1 MKQTDSKTFTV
12 FNLVMIIAGL
22 VVIIAGMMY
31 AKAVLIPLMMAV
43 FIAIVCSGP
52 VSWFRDKGVPGG
64 LALFIV
70 LTLLCAVGSLAAVV
84 VGSSVTDFMQN
95 LPEYEAKLHQQMEQ
109 FYIFLSS
116 KGLPLEGKGLADIL
130 KPEVA
135 LKYAGQMFNE
145 LSSLLANV
153 FIVFLMVVFMS
164 LEAVGLPAKL
174 RAVYGSNDKN
184 FHPLQKFTDSV
195 KHYMFIKSIV
205 SAATGA
211 LVALCLWVVGVDY
224 PLMWGMLA
232 FAFNFIPNIGSIIAA
247 IPPVL
252 LALVQLGPG
261 SALAVAVCYIV
272 LNLTIGNVV
281 EPRFMGKGL
290 GLSTMVVFF
299 SLLFWGW
306 VFGPIGMLLSVVL
319 TIIIKILLESSE
331 ETKKWALLLG
341 PNPKG

>member
-1 MKQTDSKTFTV
+1 M
-12 FNLVMIIAGL
+12 L
-22 VVIIAGMMY
+22 
-31 AKAVLIPLMMAV
+31 
-43 FIAIVCSGP
+43 
-52 VSWFRDKGVPGG
+52 
-64 LALFIV
+64 
-70 LTLLCAVGSLAAVV
+70 
-84 VGSSVTDFMQN
+84 
-95 LPEYEAKLHQQMEQ
+95 
-109 FYIFLSS
+109 
-116 KGLPLEGKGLADIL
+116 
-130 KPEVA
+130 
-135 LKYAGQMFNE
+135 NE

-153 FIVFLMVVFMS
+153 FIVLLMVVFMS

-174 RAVYGSNDKN
+174 RAVYGSNDKS

-205 SAATGA
+205 SAVTGA
-211 LVALCLWVVGVDY
+211 LVAFCLWVIGVDY

-232 FAFNFIPNIGSIIAA
+232 FAFNFIPTIGSIIAA
-247 IPPVL
+247 VPPVL

-319 TIIIKILLESSE
+319 TIIIRIMLESSE

-341 PNPKG
+341 PNPKD

>member
-1 MKQTDSKTFTV
+1 
-12 FNLVMIIAGL
+12 
-22 VVIIAGMMY
+22 
-31 AKAVLIPLMMAV
+31 
-43 FIAIVCSGP
+43 
-52 VSWFRDKGVPGG
+52 
-64 LALFIV
+64 
-70 LTLLCAVGSLAAVV
+70 
-84 VGSSVTDFMQN
+84 
-95 LPEYEAKLHQQMEQ
+95 
-109 FYIFLSS
+109 
-116 KGLPLEGKGLADIL
+116 
-130 KPEVA
+130 
-135 LKYAGQMFNE
+135 
-145 LSSLLANV
+145 
-153 FIVFLMVVFMS
+153 MVVFMS

-174 RAVYGSNDKN
+174 RAVYASNDNN

-205 SAATGA
+205 SAVTGA
-211 LVALCLWVVGVDY
+211 LVALCLWVIGVDY

-319 TIIIKILLESSE
+319 TIKIKILLESSE
-331 ETKKWALLLG
+331 ETKQWALLLG
-341 PNPKG
+341 PNPKD

>member
-1 MKQTDSKTFTV
+1 MKQTDLKTFTA

-52 VSWFRDKGVPGG
+52 VSWFRDKGVPAG

-70 LTLLCAVGSLAAVV
+70 LTLLCVLGSLAAVV
-84 VGSSVTDFMQN
+84 VGTSVNDFIQN
-95 LPEYEAKLHQQMEQ
+95 LPENESKKHQQMEQ

-116 KGLPLEGKGLADIL
+116 KGLDLKGKGLTDIL
-130 KPEVA
+130 KPEAA
-135 LKYAGQMFNE
+135 LKYAGQMFSE

-174 RAVYGSNDKN
+174 RAVYGSNDNN

-205 SAATGA
+205 SAVTGA
-211 LVALCLWVVGVDY
+211 LVALCLWVIGVDY

-232 FAFNFIPNIGSIIAA
+232 FAFNFIPTIGSIIAA
-247 IPPVL
+247 VPPVL

-261 SALAVAVCYIV
+261 SALAVAVCYIL

-319 TIIIKILLESSE
+319 TIKIKIMLESSE

-341 PNPKG
+341 PNPKD